1 MTCQAVSASV
11 SLPATAVLSPPRPN
25 LILSV
30 CLDSASLVSTL
41 PSLLYTPPAAMPYV
55 DLVSGDDYASIWY
68 DTNAPNGNVGGFD
81 PNKPTIVMLHPLFL
95 DSTWLYPQMDDH
107 RLNSQFN
114 IIVFDT
120 RSTGKSISRPTG
132 KYDLWVT
139 AADLAFCFH
148 VRP

>member
-1 MTCQAVSASV
+1 
-11 SLPATAVLSPPRPN
+11 
-25 LILSV
+25 
-30 CLDSASLVSTL
+30 
-41 PSLLYTPPAAMPYV
+41 MPYI

-81 PNKPTIVMLHPLFL
+81 PNKPTVVMLHPLFL

-114 IIVFDT
+114 IVVFDT
-120 RSTGKSISRPTG
+120 RSTGKSMMRPTG
-132 KYDLWVT
+132 KFDLWVV

-148 VRP
+148 VCHSLLL